1 MEGKN
6 KNLILYIWE
15 YKKLK
20 ISSQGVDD
28 IFCNVSLQ
36 NLPNSEEIEKIL
48 INIINKIDKD
58 YLIELNYLSFTNILN
73 EERKKQTK
81 KKWNCI
87 CKNNWGLN
95 NDVLK
100 LIQNYSEEFCSE
112 YIKNIKNKLI
122 NYSITLLDKIVS
134 ENMIDL
140 LWYDY
145 SQPDYRWAINTIQKC
160 EERKDKLEKIRI
172 EY

>member
-1 MEGKN
+1 MEEKN
-6 KNLILYIWE
+6 KSLILYIWE

-20 ISSQGVDD
+20 ISSKGVDD

-48 INIINKIDKD
+48 MHIINKIDKD
-58 YLIELNYLSFTNILN
+58 SLIEFNYLSLSNTLN
-73 EERKKQTK
+73 KKRKKQTQ

-122 NYSITLLDKIVS
+122 NYSITLLDKIVN
-134 ENMIDL
+134 ENIIDL
-140 LWYDY
+140 NWYDC
-145 SQPDYRWAINTIQKC
+145 SQPDYRWAINTIQECK
-160 EERKDKLEKIRI
+160 ERKNKLEKIRI

>member
-6 KNLILYIWE
+6 KSLILYIWE

-48 INIINKIDKD
+48 IHIINKIDKD
-58 YLIELNYLSFTNILN
+58 FLIRLNYLSFTNILN

-122 NYSITLLDKIVS
+122 NYSITLLDKIIS

-145 SQPDYRWAINTIQKC
+145 SQPDYRWARNTIQKC